1 MDREPTNPSPLA
13 LKFFHWFCRPDLRE
27 EIEGDLMEQFHEHQ
41 SHYGYRKANQLFIK
55 DVISLLRLSLIGNF
69 NHLTHINS
77 MEIMN
82 HNKRLVTIIAV
93 AVALLLIPLVAM
105 NFSNE
110 VNWSAFDFIVGGTLL
125 IGTGLVI
132 EFILRKIKTL
142 KLRIIFGLVLFLVL
156 FLIWAELA
164 VGVFGTPFAGS

>member
-1 MDREPTNPSPLA
+1 
-13 LKFFHWFCRPDLRE
+13 
-27 EIEGDLMEQFHEHQ
+27 
-41 SHYGYRKANQLFIK
+41 
-55 DVISLLRLSLIGNF
+55 
-69 NHLTHINS
+69 

>member
-1 MDREPTNPSPLA
+1 
-13 LKFFHWFCRPDLRE
+13 
-27 EIEGDLMEQFHEHQ
+27 
-41 SHYGYRKANQLFIK
+41 
-55 DVISLLRLSLIGNF
+55 
-69 NHLTHINS
+69 

-82 HNKRLVTIIAV
+82 HNKRLLTILAV

-125 IGTGLVI
+125 IGTGLVL

-142 KLRIIFGLVLFLVL
+142 KYRIIFGLILFLVL

-164 VGVFGTPFAGS
+164 VGVFGTPFAGR